1 MSEAV
6 EVAAGGMHTV
16 VLDSKGQ
23 VWTFGCNDEGSLGR
37 LVEEEEDCFLPA
49 PVTIPEP
56 VVQISAG
63 DSHRWA
69 EERGKYLFRNVKI
82 LCPLQRRADGD
93 WRGVGVGNLPRQQRP
108 HRPGRLGPAGEGART
123 AEARGAAGRGQ
134 RRQGKNIW

>member
-93 WRGVGVGNLPRQQRP
+93 WRGVGVGNIPRQQRP
-108 HRPGRLGPAGEGART
+108 HRPGRLGPAGEGARA

-134 RRQGKNIW
+134 RREGKNIC